1 MFYMKF
7 TIFTLLFGFSFVNS
21 MHLINPTTLFK
32 QLSELKNLDFTLEP
46 SISSLDTSKI
56 SSPINAEI
64 IYSLSQSQLIWNVTG
79 CTMAITTLYLADY
92 SPFLKKILTED
103 YNSALKFFTKAGIYE
118 SKCESDH
125 VYDITTRGHLIF
137 IISVL
142 VDGNSLKKVIEY
154 DTEDIYLCE
163 FDDGDKLEIVKSSI
177 GIMLRGPKSIYEL
190 YEHGD
195 LTNSYSSLGE
205 LGLYLCNSPM
215 EMDKWYIQC
224 KDPEIIVGE
233 KIISWYVSNAHQ
245 GIVQSLAK
253 SNIQALFY
261 KCLFTFE
268 NSSGYLVFEKNLD
281 SIEISGFATSS
292 NYKINIGT
300 TSYSL
305 NSSQILNQI
314 KLSGNI
320 PHQGLLGKKIEIITD
335 DEITTCVLG
344 KFSAKKYVNTPK
356 NFHGP
361 IVVIILFLTL
371 AAFGAGLCRKAYK
384 R

>member
-1 MFYMKF
+1 MKS
-7 TIFTLLFGFSFVNS
+7 TIFALLFCFSFVS
-21 MHLINPTTLFK
+21 SIHILNPKALSQ
-32 QLSELKNLDFTLEP
+32 QLSEFKNLDFTSEV
-46 SISSLDTSKI
+46 SISSLDKFLI
-56 SSPINAEI
+56 SNPSNSEI
-64 IYSLSQSQLIWNVTG
+64 FYSLSQSQITWNVTG
-79 CTMAITTLYLADY
+79 CTEATSTLYLTDY
-92 SPFLKKILTED
+92 SPFLKKILIED
-103 YNSALKFFTKAGIYE
+103 YDSALKFFTIVGIYE
-118 SKCESDH
+118 SKCETKQ

-137 IISVL
+137 IIDVFFE
-142 VDGNSLKKVIEY
+142 GNSLKKVIEY

-177 GIMLRGPKSIYEL
+177 GIMLRGPASVYEL

-195 LTNSYSSLGE
+195 LTNSYSTLGE

-215 EMDKWYIQC
+215 EMNKWYIQC
-224 KDPEIIVGE
+224 KDPEILVGKKIV
-233 KIISWYVSNAHQ
+233 SWYISNAHQ

-253 SNIQALFY
+253 SNIQATFY

-268 NSSGYLVFEKNLD
+268 NSSGYLIFEKTLD

-292 NYKINIGT
+292 SSYNINIGT
-300 TSYSL
+300 RYTL
-305 NSSQILNQI
+305 NSSQILNQN

-344 KFSAKKYVNTPK
+344 KFSAKMYANTPK

-361 IVVIILFLTL
+361 IVVIILFLAL
-371 AAFGAGLCRKAYK
+371 AAFGACLCRKAYK